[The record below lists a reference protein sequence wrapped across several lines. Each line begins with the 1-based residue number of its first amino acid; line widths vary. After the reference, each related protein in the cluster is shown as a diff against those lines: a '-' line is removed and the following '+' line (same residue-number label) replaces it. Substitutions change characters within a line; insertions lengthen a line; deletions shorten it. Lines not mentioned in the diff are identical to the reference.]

1 MMQNFTSFPIKLFT
15 SIILLSCIGCG
26 PSANEK
32 KLKDQ
37 VETLESK
44 LSDSQEFS
52 AVLVSK
58 LDKVDVLIDSIR
70 KSEEIIAF
78 NLEKG
83 TTYED
88 HIDRLRGLTAF
99 VEYSRQKII
108 KAENDLLASS
118 TENQALL
125 TLIRKLK
132 KELNEKDEII
142 SRLTEQVAKYKAE
155 NEDLI
160 KLVDFQKREIIDMEQ
175 EIKMKISAL
184 TKAERDLDELK
195 QEKQMIKADAYF
207 DKAEAAEEIATKIKF
222 ASKKKQENLKEAYEL
237 YKLSYNA
244 GRLDAKEKME
254 ELEKKLK

>member
-1 MMQNFTSFPIKLFT
+1 MMRCFSFFPIKLIT
-15 SIILLSCIGCG
+15 SVIILSCIGCG
-26 PSANEK
+26 PNANEK
-32 KLKDQ
+32 KLKNQ
-37 VETLESK
+37 VETLEAK

-52 AVLVSK
+52 TVLVSK
-58 LDKVDVLIDSIR
+58 LNKVDVLIDSIR

-108 KAENDLLASS
+108 QAENDLLASNN
-118 TENQALL
+118 ENQALL
-125 TLIRKLK
+125 TLIRKLR

-142 SRLTEQVAKYKAE
+142 TRLTEQVAKYKAE
-155 NEDLI
+155 NQDLI

-184 TKAERDLDELK
+184 TKAERDLDVLK

-222 ASKKKQENLKEAYEL
+222 ASKKKQENLQEAYEL
-237 YKLSYNA
+237 YRLSYNE

-254 ELEKKLK
+254 ALEKKLN